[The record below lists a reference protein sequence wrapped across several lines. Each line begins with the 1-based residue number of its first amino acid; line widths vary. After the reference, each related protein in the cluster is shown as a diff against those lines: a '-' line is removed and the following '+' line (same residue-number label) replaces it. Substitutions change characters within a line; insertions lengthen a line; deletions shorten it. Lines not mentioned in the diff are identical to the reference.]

1 MTNGGA
7 ALAEELCDVGRR
19 GTAAFLVAEVEKPD
33 ADGHDVA
40 LDENRTVTP
49 LIPPLLSGRVGCR
62 PVDLDA
68 NPIGLIEIVQ
78 MTASALAADAGL
90 APCGGQA
97 VRPLHTS
104 DITQLKEGQRT
115 LACIAKR
122 EFYIPAPAELRPG
135 VKGYTNPGSRRSPP
149 AYRLTDPGI
158 CLVEGR
164 RGLDQV
170 EDGLFDSGAWR

>member
-1 MTNGGA
+1 VANGGA

-40 LDENRTVTP
+40 LDENRTVTS

-62 PVDLDA
+62 PVDLDTS
-68 NPIGLIEIVQ
+68 PIALIEIVQ
-78 MTASALAADAGL
+78 ITTSALAADAGL
-90 APCGGQA
+90 APRGGQA

-115 LACIAKR
+115 LARIAKR
-122 EFYIPAPAELRPG
+122 EFYVPAPAELRPG
-135 VKGYTNPGSRRSPP
+135 VKG
-149 AYRLTDPGI
+149 
-158 CLVEGR
+158 
-164 RGLDQV
+164 
-170 EDGLFDSGAWR
+170 